1 MCLFRIMGCGALLP
15 GGVIPDPRLLVC
27 CMVDWGKG
35 RCLPFFKFFP
45 VLGENKLFLEKRNR
59 IGLNRKFSVSLQDND
74 MHKP

>member
-1 MCLFRIMGCGALLP
+1 MVLYWDMKGDKGDRDSRYPLLA
-15 GGVIPDPRLLVC
+15 C
-27 CMVDWGKG
+27 CMVDWVKVVAF
-35 RCLPFFKFFP
+35 PFLSFL

>member
-1 MCLFRIMGCGALLP
+1 MWFYVGEMKGDKGDRDSRYP
-15 GGVIPDPRLLVC
+15 LLVC